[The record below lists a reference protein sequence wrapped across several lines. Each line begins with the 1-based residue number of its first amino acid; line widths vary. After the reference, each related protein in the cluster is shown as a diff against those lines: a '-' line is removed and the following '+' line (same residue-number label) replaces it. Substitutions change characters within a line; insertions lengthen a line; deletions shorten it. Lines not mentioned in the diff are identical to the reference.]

1 MESEENNSLNFLDCN
16 IRKVPEGNMLI
27 SFVLSV
33 FRKPTFTGLGMNFHS
48 ETFMNFKL
56 NNIRTL
62 LYRAFKISSNWHLF
76 HEELLFLLN
85 FFTTNGYPKGLV
97 FSICRN
103 FINKMVVTRNTI
115 STVDKMKFYHKIPFI
130 NNYTC
135 VFIKNS
141 YMKFLSEC
149 YPQIDFKMIFIN
161 NFKIHGLMKHKE
173 KLPVSLESGIVYLYK
188 CGDCSA
194 TYIGSSVRALKSRAS
209 EHFAISSRT
218 GNMLARP
225 MASSI
230 RDHLSTCSSGMDFD
244 SFSILDK
251 HTDVLTLRISETI
264 EIINRKPTL
273 NIDGSAN
280 PLFLI

>member
-1 MESEENNSLNFLDCN
+1 
-16 IRKVPEGNMLI
+16 
-27 SFVLSV
+27 
-33 FRKPTFTGLGMNFHS
+33 
-48 ETFMNFKL
+48 
-56 NNIRTL
+56 
-62 LYRAFKISSNWHLF
+62 
-76 HEELLFLLN
+76 
-85 FFTTNGYPKGLV
+85 
-97 FSICRN
+97 
-103 FINKMVVTRNTI
+103 MVVTRNTI
-115 STVDKMKFYHKIPFI
+115 YTVDKMKFYHKIPFI

-135 VFIKNS
+135 VFINNS
-141 YMKFLSEC
+141 YIKFLSSC
-149 YPQIDFKMIFIN
+149 YPQIDFKMIFTN

-218 GNMLARP
+218 GNMLVRP

-264 EIINRKPTL
+264 EIINRKPAL
-273 NIDGSAN
+273 NVDGSAN